1 MKKIRYF
8 KCINGYKF
16 ERMVTDDILEVKC
29 ECGEKAVRLLSA
41 PRYFGSTTGKAVGA
55 VYR

>member
-8 KCINGYKF
+8 KCTKGYKF

-29 ECGEKAVRLLSA
+29 ECGDKAVRLLSA
-41 PRYFGSTTGKAVGA
+41 PRYFSNTTGKSPGA
-55 VYR
+55 IYR